1 MFYFFFSILTYLYYS
16 GDPYVFLNDLSF
28 FLSFSNINKFIDSS
42 EIKFNIKF
50 YFIITIVFIIFT
62 YQLKSY
68 LKEKKIAVF
77 IIIYL
82 LSNLFFLFVLI
93 INDERYYLL
102 GYGILILLLI
112 DFLDKKLSLVKM
124 KKIIYISV
132 LFFSFLFFHNQL
144 IFLILIKKPKHI

>member
-1 MFYFFFSILTYLYYS
+1 MFYFFSILTYLYYS
-16 GDPYVFLNDLSF
+16 GEPYVFLNDLSF
-28 FLSFSNINKFIDSS
+28 FFSFSNINKFIDSS
-42 EIKFNIKF
+42 DIKFNIKF

-68 LKEKKIAVF
+68 LKEKKKIAVF

-82 LSNLFFLFVLI
+82 LSNLFFLFILI

-132 LFFSFLFFHNQL
+132 LFFLFLFFHNQL